1 MASGGLMLRSTAN
14 FSVNYIVHLDAVVV
28 QRAMVLRGLVLVPIS
43 VTPTSTMMMML
54 AAMMMLSGC
63 GSTMVMAIL
72 KP

>member
-1 MASGGLMLRSTAN
+1 MLRSTAN
-14 FSVNYIVHLDAVVV
+14 FSVNYIVHLDAVMV

-43 VTPTSTMMMML
+43 VTSTSTMMMMM

-63 GSTMVMAIL
+63 CSTMGMAIL